1 MRVTQVRIDVGR
13 LVSEVERGRDVGTRK
28 VVGASPDASDP
39 IWDEDVPP
47 RDTAERGYDAR
58 VAMRTNLN
66 TEQFVDDALHS
77 EILRYTV
84 CALPRLCRPRAACRT
99 W

>member
-1 MRVTQVRIDVGR
+1 MGR

-39 IWDEDVPP
+39 IWDEW
-47 RDTAERGYDAR
+47 RERGYDAR